1 MPAFKQAK
9 YTKER
14 SAEIRLTALG
24 VLQDAGKPLTISEI
38 CAADLSLT
46 YQTTQ
51 KMARELSSLVEAGLV
66 EAIGNGTNRSYILSA
81 KVYKQNNE
89 SAKYVR
95 QTDIDAVRYPELII
109 KLAKQ
114 QDGVITKEDVAELLK
129 ITKVQAYLQIKKLL
143 AEGKLV
149 PNQKGKYANYKL
161 KD

>member
-1 MPAFKQAK
+1 MQF
-9 YTKER
+9 TKMIADEQNRRDRPLSINALLILSTIRNER
-14 SAEIRLTALG
+14 RVTIERLSEVVHLNKAR
-24 VLQDAGKPLTISEI
+24 TISTIEN
-38 CAADLSLT
+38 
-46 YQTTQ
+46 
-51 KMARELSSLVEAGLV
+51 LVEAGLV
-66 EAIGNGTNRSYILSA
+66 EATGNGTNRSYILSA

-95 QTDIDAVRYPELII
+95 QTDIDALRYPELIL

-114 QDGVITKEDVAELLK
+114 QDGIITKEDVMDLLK
-129 ITKVQAYLQIKKLL
+129 LSSDQAYLQIKKLL

>member
-51 KMARELSSLVEAGLV
+51 KMARELSSLIEAGLV
-66 EAIGNGTNRSYILSA
+66 KKTKSKNKGRM
-81 KVYKQNNE
+81 VY
-89 SAKYVR
+89 A
-95 QTDIDAVRYPELII
+95 AVACLEEQGYDLENF
-109 KLAKQ
+109 
-114 QDGVITKEDVAELLK
+114 VC
-129 ITKVQAYLQIKKLL
+129 
-143 AEGKLV
+143 
-149 PNQKGKYANYKL
+149 
-161 KD
+161 

>member
-14 SAEIRLTALG
+14 SAEIRLTTLG

-66 EAIGNGTNRSYILSA
+66 KKTKSKSKGRM
-81 KVYKQNNE
+81 VYAAVACLEEQGYDLE
-89 SAKYVR
+89 SFVC
-95 QTDIDAVRYPELII
+95 
-109 KLAKQ
+109 
-114 QDGVITKEDVAELLK
+114 
-129 ITKVQAYLQIKKLL
+129 
-143 AEGKLV
+143 
-149 PNQKGKYANYKL
+149 
-161 KD
+161 

>member
-38 CAADLSLT
+38 CAADMTLT

-66 EAIGNGTNRSYILSA
+66 KKTKSKSKGRM
-81 KVYKQNNE
+81 VYAAVACLEEQGYNLE
-89 SAKYVR
+89 SFVC
-95 QTDIDAVRYPELII
+95 
-109 KLAKQ
+109 
-114 QDGVITKEDVAELLK
+114 
-129 ITKVQAYLQIKKLL
+129 
-143 AEGKLV
+143 
-149 PNQKGKYANYKL
+149 
-161 KD
+161 